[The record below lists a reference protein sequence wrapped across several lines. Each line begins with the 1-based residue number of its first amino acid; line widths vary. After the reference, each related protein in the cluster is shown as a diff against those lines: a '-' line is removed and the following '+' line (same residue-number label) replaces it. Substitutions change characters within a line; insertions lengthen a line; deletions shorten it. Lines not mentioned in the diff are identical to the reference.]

1 MRYILLDITTVLYS
15 FLPYLFTAAVGVI
28 TYFFKQSQAREKIRL
43 DKVYEDSKKVY
54 EDNEKDH
61 KNFMEY
67 IKALERVDEEIKKML
82 NDVNIQILKDINA
95 LTVKLA
101 EYKRDIRN

>member
-1 MRYILLDITTVLYS
+1 MRYILLDDLIGIVSY
-15 FLPYLFTAAVGVI
+15 LPYLFPAAVGGI
-28 TYFFKQSQAREKIRL
+28 AYFFKQSQAREKARL
-43 DKVYEDSKKVY
+43 DKVYED
-54 EDNEKDH
+54 NEREH
-61 KNFMEY
+61 KNLIEC
-67 IKALERVDEEIKKML
+67 IKNLERVDEEIKKML

>member
-1 MRYILLDITTVLYS
+1 MKYILLDDITGIVSY
-15 FLPYLFTAAVGVI
+15 LPYLFPAAVGGVA
-28 TYFFKQSQAREKIRL
+28 YFFKQSQAREKARL
-43 DKVYEDSKKVY
+43 DKVD

-67 IKALERVDEEIKKML
+67 IKNLEKEIEDLRKML

>member
-1 MRYILLDITTVLYS
+1 MRYIFLDDVGGFLS
-15 FLPYLFTAAVGVI
+15 WLPYAFPLSVGVI
-28 TYFFKQSQAREKIRL
+28 SYFFKAYQLREKERV
-43 DKVYEDSKKVY
+43 DKIES
-54 EDNEKDH
+54 DNENDH
-61 KNFMEY
+61 KILMEY
-67 IKALERVDEEIKKML
+67 IKNLEKADEEIRKTL

>member
-1 MRYILLDITTVLYS
+1 MKFILLDDIAGIFT
-15 FLPYLFTAAVGVI
+15 FLPYLFPAAVGGI
-28 TYFFKQSQAREKIRL
+28 TYFFKQSQAREKARL
-43 DKVYEDSKKVY
+43 DKVD

-67 IKALERVDEEIKKML
+67 IKNLEKAIEDLTKKI
-82 NDVNIQILKDINA
+82 NDVNIQILKDINSLA
-95 LTVKLA
+95 VKLA